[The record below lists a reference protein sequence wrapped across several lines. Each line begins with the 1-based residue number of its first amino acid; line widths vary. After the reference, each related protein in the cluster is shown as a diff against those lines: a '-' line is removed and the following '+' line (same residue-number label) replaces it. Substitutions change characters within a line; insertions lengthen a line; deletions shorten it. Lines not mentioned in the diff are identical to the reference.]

1 MQINYSRLSLHWKGI
16 SITSQKLNRKHNS
29 LLISIQAYP
38 IRCHRKQEEQTKAK
52 GPALLDPKASS
63 VRSIQDKEA
72 WQKGTISNDEA
83 EDHDN
88 WVKYTIPPITRP
100 HCDRSA

>member
-1 MQINYSRLSLHWKGI
+1 MQVNVIRQSLNWKGI

-38 IRCHRKQEEQTKAK
+38 IGCHRKQEEQTKAK

-63 VRSIQDKEA
+63 ASSIQDKEA
-72 WQKGTISNDEA
+72 WQKGTISNHE
-83 EDHDN
+83 
-88 WVKYTIPPITRP
+88 VKTMTIGLNKKSPQSLVLIVIGR
-100 HCDRSA
+100 H